1 MKVPRQPELNIGL
14 IGHVDHGKT
23 TLTNALTG
31 EWTDRHSEEIKR
43 GVSIKLGYADAA
55 LYRCKSCSEPECY
68 TNTQICPRCGG
79 ETELQRAISFVDS
92 PGHETLMAVM
102 LSGAAV
108 INAGFCKKAAN
119 ERCPQ
124 PQTREHLKALEILGI
139 RDIVI
144 VQTKIDLVSGERVK
158 ENYEEIK
165 EFIKGSIAENSV
177 IIPVSAYYNVNIDV
191 LMKAIIEQFSLPD
204 YYEDRKPLTS
214 ILRSF
219 DVNRPGTKPQKLR
232 GGVAGGSLAQG
243 ILRIGNEIEIRPG
256 IKKEEHNRVRWDP
269 LYTKIV
275 SLRSGELE
283 LESARSGGLI
293 AIGTSL
299 DPSLTKADGL
309 AGQTLG
315 KPGSLPEILN
325 NLTLGVSLL
334 EKVIGLEEDMPVEPI
349 KSMEPL
355 MLSVGSATT
364 VGIVKSARGD
374 VIDVNLRMPVCPM
387 KKQRVAISRRFG
399 SRWRLI
405 GYGIIK

>member
-1 MKVPRQPELNIGL
+1 M
-14 IGHVDHGKT
+14 
-23 TLTNALTG
+23 
-31 EWTDRHSEEIKR
+31 
-43 GVSIKLGYADAA
+43 
-55 LYRCKSCSEPECY
+55 
-68 TNTQICPRCGG
+68 
-79 ETELQRAISFVDS
+79 QRAISFVDS

-108 INAGFCKKAAN
+108 MNGALLTIAAN
-119 ERCPQ
+119 EHCPQ

>member
-23 TLTNALTG
+23 ALTNALTG

-55 LYRCKSCSEPECY
+55 LYRCKSCPEPECY
-68 TNTQICPRCGG
+68 TNTPICPRCGG
-79 ETELQRAISFVDS
+79 ETELQRTVSFVDS

-108 INAGFCKKAAN
+108 MNGALLTIAAN

-124 PQTREHLKALEILGI
+124 PQTREHLKALEILGTK
-139 RDIVI
+139 DIVI

-191 LMKAIIEQFSLPD
+191 LMKTIIEQFSLPD
-204 YYEDRKPLTS
+204 YYEDKEPLTS

-219 DVNRPGTKPQKLR
+219 DVNKPGTKPQKLR

-283 LESARSGGLI
+283 LKSARSGGLI

-315 KPGSLPEILN
+315 KPGSLPEMLN

-334 EKVIGLEEDMPVEPI
+334 EKVIGLEKDMPVEPI

-355 MLSVGSATT
+355 MLSIGSATT

>member
-1 MKVPRQPELNIGL
+1 MKVPKQPELNIGL

-23 TLTNALTG
+23 TLTKALTG

-55 LYRCKSCSEPECY
+55 LYRCKNCSEPECY

-108 INAGFCKKAAN
+108 MNGALLTIAAN
-119 ERCPQ
+119 EHCPQ

-165 EFIKGSIAENSV
+165 EFTKGSIAENSI

-191 LMKAIIEQFSLPD
+191 LIKAIIEQFSLPD
-204 YYEDRKPLTS
+204 YYEDRAPLTS

-219 DVNRPGTKPQKLR
+219 DVNRPGTKSQQLR
-232 GGVAGGSLAQG
+232 GGIIGGSLTQG
-243 ILRIGNEIEIRPG
+243 LLKIGDEIEIRQG
-256 IKKEEHNRVRWDP
+256 IKKEEHNKVRWDP
-269 LYTKIV
+269 LYTRII

-309 AGQTLG
+309 VGQTLG

-325 NLTLGVSLL
+325 NLSLGVSLL